1 MIIQRR
7 LLLKQMLFV
16 SAAAALAP
24 SCLFDKQKKSIPL
37 KHIHVSPDQEATFAS
52 LLSTIIPET
61 ETPGAASLHA
71 DLFAWKMLDDCS
83 TKADQDK
90 ILNGLNELNLFSQ
103 TEYGNFFVRCTNEQK
118 EKLLHKIEQRK
129 NIKDNLFEFY
139 QKSKGLALHAYTSSE
154 FFMTKVQVYEQIPGR
169 FHGCVKA

>member
-24 SCLFDKQKKSIPL
+24 SCLFDKQKTGIPL
-37 KHIHVSPDQEATFAS
+37 KHIHVNPDQEATFAS

-103 TEYGNFFVRCTNEQK
+103 TENGNFFVRATNEQR
-118 EKLLHKIEQRK
+118 EKLLYKIEQRK
-129 NIKDNLFEFY
+129 NIKDSLFEFY
-139 QKSKGLALHAYTSSE
+139 QRSKGLALHAYTSSE
-154 FFMTKVQVYEQIPGR
+154 YFMTKVQVYEQIPGR

>member
-1 MIIQRR
+1 
-7 LLLKQMLFV
+7 
-16 SAAAALAP
+16 
-24 SCLFDKQKKSIPL
+24 
-37 KHIHVSPDQEATFAS
+37 
-52 LLSTIIPET
+52 
-61 ETPGAASLHA
+61 
-71 DLFAWKMLDDCS
+71 
-83 TKADQDK
+83 
-90 ILNGLNELNLFSQ
+90 LNGLNELNLFSQ